1 MHRFGGIEG
10 SQLELGEN
18 KKKIEI
24 EYWWAGLHVRP
35 DSIWAAQQVNKI

>member
-18 KKKIEI
+18 KKNKNEI

-35 DSIWAAQQVNKI
+35 YILQCNAMR